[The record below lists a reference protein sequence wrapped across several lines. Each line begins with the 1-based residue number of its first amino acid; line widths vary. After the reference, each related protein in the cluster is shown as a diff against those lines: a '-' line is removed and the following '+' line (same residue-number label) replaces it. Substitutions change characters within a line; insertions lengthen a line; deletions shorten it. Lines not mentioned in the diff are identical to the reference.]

1 MPPRPPRWPIT
12 GAVAVVTS
20 FALIGVAPMTADA
33 APKPPADGAVQ
44 MASRV
49 SAAPLKAEAVTQRA
63 QTNLRAATFN
73 VRTSRADRGTSR
85 HWLRRADSVAREIK
99 SRNPGVVAIQELGP
113 GREDGKKAKIRGALR
128 QTESLEKALSRV
140 DAGKYQVVRVTAY
153 VKPGESTGTQGGR
166 LLYDTNRYR
175 LVTTCKE
182 TTGKSNYNTSCS
194 IPLPILSSDGA
205 NRRRH
210 GAYAEFE
217 DKRTGQNF
225 FFVSVHLD
233 ERHSGSLS
241 KEQRYDGLRRAQ
253 ASAAY
258 RKVEA
263 LNNFGY
269 PVIVAGDI
277 NSWHTKRGS
286 HAPHNFLTS
295 QGFQDAVSAESKIN
309 SRYPTVNHWK
319 RTLKANGPGRQ
330 VGLDVV
336 MVKGASS
343 FEHYENVMKV
353 VDSSRPS
360 DHNLVIADLVL

>member
-1 MPPRPPRWPIT
+1 MPPRPPRWPIS
-12 GAVAVVTS
+12 GVVAAITS
-20 FALIGVAPMTADA
+20 FALIGVAPITAEA
-33 APKPPADGAVQ
+33 APHPPGDGAVQ

-49 SAAPLKAEAVTQRA
+49 SAPPLKAEALTQRV

-85 HWLRRADSVAREIK
+85 HWLRRAVSVAREIK

-113 GREDGKKAKIRGALR
+113 GRADGKKSKLRGALR
-128 QTESLEKALSRV
+128 QTESLEKALDSV
-140 DAGKYQVVRVTAY
+140 GAGKYQLVRTTAY
-153 VKPGESTGTQGGR
+153 VKPGKSTGTQGGR
-166 LLYDTNRYR
+166 LLYDTKRYR
-175 LVTTCKE
+175 LVTTCPE
-182 TTGKSNYNTSCS
+182 TTGKSNYNASCS

-217 DKRTGQNF
+217 DKQTGQNF
-225 FFVSVHLD
+225 FAVSVHLD
-233 ERHSGSLS
+233 ERHSGNLS
-241 KEQRYDGLRRAQ
+241 KEKQYDELRRAQ

-258 RKVEA
+258 RKVKT
-263 LNNFGY
+263 LNKYGY
-269 PVIVAGDI
+269 PIIVAGDI

-286 HAPHNFLTS
+286 HAPHNFLTN
-295 QGFQDAVSAESKIN
+295 QGFEDAVKAKSRVDD
-309 SRYPTVNHWK
+309 RYPTVNHWK
-319 RTLKANGPGRQ
+319 QTLKPNAPGRQ

-353 VDSSRPS
+353 VDSNRPS
-360 DHNLVIADLVL
+360 DHNLVIADLIL